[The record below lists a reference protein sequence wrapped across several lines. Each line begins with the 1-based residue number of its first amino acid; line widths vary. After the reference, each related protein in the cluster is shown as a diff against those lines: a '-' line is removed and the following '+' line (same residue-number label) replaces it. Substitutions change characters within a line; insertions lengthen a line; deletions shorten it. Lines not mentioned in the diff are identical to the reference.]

1 MGILLDIV
9 AIIQW
14 ILYAYVIIVA
24 IYGIVRLLTG
34 SAINDTIESP
44 LLGLKKMTIKTGFIV
59 WLFQGVAFG
68 FVANDLVN
76 WIRFGIIPLI
86 QIF

>member
-1 MGILLDIV
+1 MEIILDIV

-14 ILYAYVIIVA
+14 ILYAYIVIVA

-34 SAINDTIESP
+34 YKIEDLIESP
-44 LLGLKKMTIKTGFIV
+44 LLGLKKLTIKAGFIV
-59 WLFQGVAFG
+59 WLIQCTAFG

-76 WIRFGIIPLI
+76 WIRLGINPLI